1 MTRDPRYDI
10 LFDPVQ
16 IGPVKAKNR
25 FYQVPHCNGLGYRD
39 PSAVAKMRGIKGEGG
54 WGVICTEQVELHHTS
69 EITPFIE
76 LRLWDDR
83 DMPALTKMA
92 DAIHEHDALAGIELA
107 YNGMNG
113 ANFYTREVPMG
124 PSHLPIATFTYDPLQ
139 ARAMDRQDIRN
150 LRRWH
155 KNAAIRAK
163 KCGFDII
170 YVYAAHGFSILQHFL
185 SRQFNHRT
193 DEYGG
198 SLENRMRLLR
208 EITEDTR
215 DAVGDTAAVAVRIAM
230 DELAGTEGIHKA
242 EVMEVIERM
251 AEVPDLWDLTLSD
264 WSNDS
269 RTSRFTE
276 EGAEE
281 PYVTGV
287 KKLTTKPVVGVGR
300 FTSPDMMVRQVK
312 SGILDL
318 IGAARPS
325 IADPFIPKKID
336 EGRIDDIRE
345 CIGCNICVSGDLTMS
360 PSRCTQNPAM
370 GEEWRK
376 GWHPEHIRAK
386 ESDSRILIVGA
397 GPAGLEAARAL
408 GVRGY
413 EVALAE
419 AGTELGGRVARE
431 CKLPG
436 LAAWGRVRDYRAYQL
451 QKMTNVEV
459 FYDSALSAEQILDF
473 GYDHV
478 MLATGATWRRDGVA
492 HAHLKPMSIGKGVEV
507 FTPDDLMA
515 GKRPSAKHV
524 TIFDDDHFYMG
535 SVLAELLVKDGYQ
548 VTLVTPSVEV
558 ANWTRNTMEQHKIQ
572 ARLIEL
578 GIEIVTNHAVASADA
593 ESMILRC
600 AYTGRESE
608 RAATALVLVT
618 ARLPNEQVYLDLT
631 SRQEAWRDAG
641 IKSVKSVGDG
651 WAPGTIA
658 MAVYAGRRYAE
669 ELDAPEIGDALP
681 FRREIAELISD

>member
-1 MTRDPRYDI
+1 MSRDPRYDI
-10 LFDPVQ
+10 LFEPVK
-16 IGPVKAKNR
+16 IGPVIAKNR

-54 WGVICTEQVELHHTS
+54 WAVICTEQVELHHTS

-92 DAIHEHDALAGIELA
+92 DAIHAHQALAGIELA

-113 ANFYTREVPMG
+113 ANFYSREVPLG

-155 KNAAIRAK
+155 RQAAIRAK

-185 SRQFNHRT
+185 SRQYNHRT

-230 DELAGTEGIHKA
+230 DELMGTEGIHKA
-242 EVMEVIERM
+242 EIMEVIERM

-281 PYVTGV
+281 PYVAGV
-287 KKLTTKPVVGVGR
+287 KKLTSKPVVGVGR

-325 IADPFIPKKID
+325 IADPFIPKKIE

-376 GWHPEHIRAK
+376 GWHPEYIRPK
-386 ESDSRILIVGA
+386 ESNARALVVGA

-419 AGTELGGRVARE
+419 ATTELGGRVARE

-436 LAAWGRVRDYRAYQL
+436 LSAWGRVRDYRAYQL
-451 QKMTNVEV
+451 QKMTNVEI
-459 FYDSALSAEQILDF
+459 FYDSRLDAEQILDF

-478 MLATGATWRRDGVA
+478 LLATGATWRRDGVA
-492 HAHLKPMSIGKGVEV
+492 HFHLKPMSIGAGVEV
-507 FTPDDLMA
+507 LTPDDLMA
-515 GKRPSAKHV
+515 GRRPTAKHV
-524 TIFDDDHFYMG
+524 TLFDDDHYYMG
-535 SVLAELLVKDGYQ
+535 SVLAELLVKEGHH

-572 ARLIEL
+572 ARLLEL
-578 GIEIVTNHAVASADA
+578 GVEIVTSHAVASADT

-600 AYTGRESE
+600 AYTGRDSE
-608 RAATALVLVT
+608 RAASALVLVT
-618 ARLPNEQVYLDLT
+618 SRLPNDQLYLDLT
-631 SRQEAWRDAG
+631 ARAADWAGAG
-641 IKSVKSVGDG
+641 IKSVKGIGDG

-669 ELDAPEIGDALP
+669 ELDAPDIGDALP
-681 FRREIAELISD
+681 FRREIAELVAD

>member
-1 MTRDPRYDI
+1 MSRDPRYDI
-10 LFDPVQ
+10 LFEPVK
-16 IGPVKAKNR
+16 IGPVIAKNR

-54 WGVICTEQVELHHTS
+54 WAVICTEQVELHHTS

-92 DAIHEHDALAGIELA
+92 DAIHAHQALAGIELA

-113 ANFYTREVPMG
+113 ANFYSREVPLG

-155 KNAAIRAK
+155 RQAAIRAK

-185 SRQFNHRT
+185 SRQYNHRT

-230 DELAGTEGIHKA
+230 DELMGTEGIHKA
-242 EVMEVIERM
+242 EIMEVIERM

-281 PYVTGV
+281 PYVAGV
-287 KKLTTKPVVGVGR
+287 KKLTSKPVVGVGR

-325 IADPFIPKKID
+325 IADPFIPKKIE

-345 CIGCNICVSGDLTMS
+345 C
-360 PSRCTQNPAM
+360 
-370 GEEWRK
+370 
-376 GWHPEHIRAK
+376 
-386 ESDSRILIVGA
+386 
-397 GPAGLEAARAL
+397 
-408 GVRGY
+408 
-413 EVALAE
+413 
-419 AGTELGGRVARE
+419 
-431 CKLPG
+431 
-436 LAAWGRVRDYRAYQL
+436 
-451 QKMTNVEV
+451 
-459 FYDSALSAEQILDF
+459 
-473 GYDHV
+473 
-478 MLATGATWRRDGVA
+478 
-492 HAHLKPMSIGKGVEV
+492 
-507 FTPDDLMA
+507 
-515 GKRPSAKHV
+515 
-524 TIFDDDHFYMG
+524 
-535 SVLAELLVKDGYQ
+535 
-548 VTLVTPSVEV
+548 
-558 ANWTRNTMEQHKIQ
+558 
-572 ARLIEL
+572 
-578 GIEIVTNHAVASADA
+578 
-593 ESMILRC
+593 
-600 AYTGRESE
+600 
-608 RAATALVLVT
+608 
-618 ARLPNEQVYLDLT
+618 
-631 SRQEAWRDAG
+631 
-641 IKSVKSVGDG
+641 
-651 WAPGTIA
+651 
-658 MAVYAGRRYAE
+658 
-669 ELDAPEIGDALP
+669 
-681 FRREIAELISD
+681 